1 MSRWLAEKKEDVD
14 LTKFHQFAKTYFS
27 KDSRQRSGKRE
38 PRRGRA
44 ALALKAVL
52 QNTISKRL
60 AEGFNAGRKNLMSA
74 QAPAGLAH
82 RKCKWTKT
90 KPFLA
95 RSLAHLLAASSLAMV
110 EVDNRRAVAL
120 QERNDDSGMVA
131 SKSME
136 NLSFGGVAAV
146 YPQAK
151 MPKKYRTPAK
161 GEVSTYRGAGVL
173 PVTRLEDGKA
183 RVLLWQP
190 QSGKKKGVRWYD
202 FGGRKK
208 VPEEFASTCACRKFA
223 KETYGL
229 FGCAL
234 KLEGDNAPAQ
244 LQELYQGLANL
255 PLMLRASEEWAH
267 LQLLDDGARIFYND
281 IHEYFLYMLCVPY
294 VPEDVLNE
302 VSKIVDNRKRVFR
315 WMTMEELAQEVM
327 APRLHTASLA
337 EALENLQE
345 DPLVFPSRAYGSAA
359 SNVATGSFAAAVV
372 R

>member
-1 MSRWLAEKKEDVD
+1 
-14 LTKFHQFAKTYFS
+14 
-27 KDSRQRSGKRE
+27 
-38 PRRGRA
+38 
-44 ALALKAVL
+44 
-52 QNTISKRL
+52 
-60 AEGFNAGRKNLMSA
+60 
-74 QAPAGLAH
+74 
-82 RKCKWTKT
+82 
-90 KPFLA
+90 
-95 RSLAHLLAASSLAMV
+95 MV

-151 MPKKYRTPAK
+151 MPKKYRAAAK

-173 PVTRLEDGKA
+173 PVTRLEDGQA

-190 QSGKKKGVRWYD
+190 QNGKKKGVRWYD

-255 PLMLRASEEWAH
+255 PLMLRSSEEWAH